1 MTTQVQFRRGTTASH
16 TSFAGAIGEVTVD
29 TDLKTLLVHDGT
41 TLGGTRIARYS
52 DTLLQ
57 VVGDDSATFETR
69 VGEDVLQFS
78 GGNSITTSTSSSSIV
93 TVNLDDDIIVNNIS
107 SADSTEVV
115 INDGLRVTGTSNL
128 PTLETNQLSSGDSTA
143 IQINDAVNI
152 SGDVTLGATLFVD
165 NIIGEDSSAVQI
177 STLDV
182 DTISSS
188 SSTGIQIN
196 DAVNISGALS
206 VNSIDTNEIS
216 SGDSTGVV
224 INDELRINGN
234 ISAVDSTALVVQDAL
249 EVNGALTVAAI
260 TASGTVTHNA
270 ATVYSVQDDL
280 ATSTTALAL
289 TVTVHSLA
297 AGESDYT
304 LAAGTEGQIMHF
316 VVAGGS
322 STANEVALTTIT
334 VSQTRNPR
342 IGDVLATYAWQP
354 FITGNDALGDSTIPQ
369 RTMASCIFANGA
381 WNLDFFTKV

>member
-165 NIIGEDSSAVQI
+165 NIIGEDSGAVQI

-270 ATVYSVQDDL
+270 ATVYSVQDDF

-342 IGDVLATYAWQP
+342 DGDVLATYAWQP

>member
-152 SGDVTLGATLFVD
+152 SGDVTLGATLAVD

-188 SSTGIQIN
+188 SST
-196 DAVNISGALS
+196 
-206 VNSIDTNEIS
+206 
-216 SGDSTGVV
+216 
-224 INDELRINGN
+224 
-234 ISAVDSTALVVQDAL
+234 
-249 EVNGALTVAAI
+249 
-260 TASGTVTHNA
+260 
-270 ATVYSVQDDL
+270 
-280 ATSTTALAL
+280 
-289 TVTVHSLA
+289 
-297 AGESDYT
+297 
-304 LAAGTEGQIMHF
+304 
-316 VVAGGS
+316 
-322 STANEVALTTIT
+322 
-334 VSQTRNPR
+334 
-342 IGDVLATYAWQP
+342 
-354 FITGNDALGDSTIPQ
+354 
-369 RTMASCIFANGA
+369 
-381 WNLDFFTKV
+381 

>member
-93 TVNLDDDIIVNNIS
+93 TVNLD
-107 SADSTEVV
+107 
-115 INDGLRVTGTSNL
+115 
-128 PTLETNQLSSGDSTA
+128 STA

-165 NIIGEDSSAVQI
+165 NIIGEDSGAVQI

-270 ATVYSVQDDL
+270 ATVYSVQDDF